1 MMLAILLLITQ
12 ALFSDLRAPL
22 DTINWRTRR
31 ELSWDDFQA
40 VPNPTAPN
48 AALTSTSIKF
58 QYHYDKRSIQFQLQ
72 CIFHPGKS
80 WVKIKNPRILAH
92 EQGHFDIAQLYTR
105 KLYKALKSYTFM
117 AETVETDI
125 SAIYKQVAAEQA
137 SFQERYD
144 RETNYSRNI
153 PVQLDWQEKIDDE
166 LKAMAAYSNYP
177 Q

>member
-1 MMLAILLLITQ
+1 MMLAIFLLITHTM
-12 ALFSDLRAPL
+12 FSDLRPPL

-31 ELSWDDFQA
+31 ELSWDDFQGA
-40 VPNPTAPN
+40 PNPTAPN

-58 QYHYDKRSIQFQLQ
+58 QYHYDKRSFLFQLQ

-80 WVKIKNPRILAH
+80 WVKIKNQRILAH

-105 KLYKALKSYTFM
+105 KLYKALKHYTFKP
-117 AETVETDI
+117 ETVEADI

-137 SFQERYD
+137 AYQEQYD
-144 RETNYSRNI
+144 QETNYSRNI
-153 PVQLDWQEKIDDE
+153 AVQLDWQDKIDQE
-166 LKAMAAYSNYP
+166 LDSLAAFSDYP